1 MQAQSP
7 LFSEAASPYQSF
19 EKDAYGFL
27 LGFVKGRRGRSFSA
41 EDVSL
46 AALAAKIAPSD
57 LRAWGR
63 LFVQAEREGH
73 IRRSDEMFRRSMGNG
88 TWARGWIAV

>member
-1 MQAQSP
+1 MQPQSA
-7 LFSEAASPYQSF
+7 LFPESPQPYQSF

-27 LGFVKGRRGRSFSA
+27 LGFVKSRRGLSFSA

-46 AALAAKIAPSD
+46 AALAVKIIPRD

-63 LFVQAEREGH
+63 LFIQAEREGH
-73 IRRSDEMFRRSMGNG
+73 IRRSDEMYRRSMGNG
-88 TWARGWIAV
+88 AWARGWIAI